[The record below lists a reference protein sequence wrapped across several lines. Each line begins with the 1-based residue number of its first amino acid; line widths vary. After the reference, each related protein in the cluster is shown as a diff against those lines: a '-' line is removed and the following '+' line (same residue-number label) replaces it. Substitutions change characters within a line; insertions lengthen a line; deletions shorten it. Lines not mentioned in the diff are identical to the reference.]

1 MKRPTPSKTREAL
14 RSEAGALA
22 APLPP
27 LLIEAQRVAQS
38 VAAGLHGR
46 RRAGPGETFWQHRA
60 YAFGDSVAS
69 IDWRQSARTTG
80 RLYVRQNEW
89 EAAATVWIWR
99 DPSRSLD
106 YASAPGLPLKRQRA
120 DVLAT
125 ALALLLAQG
134 GERVGRIGPPF
145 HVFHGR
151 HAGERMFSVLSAEEF
166 DDAASTPPDAP
177 IRPFSSVVYI
187 SDFLCDIATLTAAA
201 ARSAALGA
209 GGVMVQIND
218 PAEEQFPFT
227 GRTEFEDAE
236 SPARLTIG
244 DAATLGGGYRRA
256 FADHRAALLALC
268 RNLGWPLLLHRTDAP
283 ASAALMALY
292 AALNPRGARF

>member
-1 MKRPTPSKTREAL
+1 MKPPLASPIREAL
-14 RSEAGALA
+14 RREAGALA
-22 APLPP
+22 AALPP
-27 LLIEAQRVAQS
+27 LLVQARAVAQT

-46 RRAGPGETFWQHRA
+46 RRAGPGETFWQHRP
-60 YAFGDSVAS
+60 YAFGDSAAS

-106 YASAPGLPLKRQRA
+106 YSSVRGLPSKRQRA

-134 GERVGRIGPPF
+134 GERIGRIGLSPR
-145 HVFHGR
+145 VFHGR
-151 HAGERMFSVLSAEEF
+151 SAGERFFEVLGAEDFE
-166 DDAASTPPDAP
+166 DAASTPPDAP

-187 SDFLCDIATLTAAA
+187 GDFLCDINALSAAA
-201 ARSAALGA
+201 ARAAALGA
-209 GGVMVQIND
+209 GGAMVQIND
-218 PAEEQFPFT
+218 PAEELFPFA

-236 SPARLTIG
+236 SPARLTLG
-244 DAATLGGGYRRA
+244 DAAKLGDEYRCA
-256 FADHRAALLALC
+256 FAGHRADLSALC

-292 AALNPRGARF
+292 AALNPRGAL

>member
-1 MKRPTPSKTREAL
+1 MRRPDASNPREAA
-14 RSEAGALA
+14 RREAGALA

-27 LLIEAQRVAQS
+27 LLIEAQRVAQT

-46 RRAGPGETFWQHRA
+46 RRAGPGETFWQHRP
-60 YAFGDSVAS
+60 YAFGDSAAS

-106 YASAPGLPLKRQRA
+106 YRSVPGLPPKRQRA

-134 GERVGRIGPPF
+134 GERVGRIGPAPR
-145 HVFHGR
+145 VFHGR
-151 HAGERMFSVLSAEEF
+151 SAGERLFEALSAEDF

-177 IRPFSSVVYI
+177 VRAFSSVVYV
-187 SDFLCDIATLTAAA
+187 SDFLCDLDSLGAAA
-201 ARSAALGA
+201 GRAAALGA
-209 GGVMVQIND
+209 GGVMLQIND
-218 PAEEQFPFT
+218 PAEELFPFA
-227 GRTEFEDAE
+227 GRTEFADIETTQ
-236 SPARLTIG
+236 RLTVG
-244 DAATLGGGYRRA
+244 DAASLGEDYRRA
-256 FADHRAALLALC
+256 FSDHRARLAALC
-268 RNLGWPLLLHRTDAP
+268 RNIGWTLLLHRTDAP

-292 AALNPRGARF
+292 AALNSRAAL

>member
-1 MKRPTPSKTREAL
+1 MKVPQGSTGRDAVR
-14 RSEAGALA
+14 REAGALA
-22 APLPP
+22 SMLPP
-27 LLIEAQRVAQS
+27 LLVEAQRIAQT

-46 RRAGPGETFWQHRA
+46 RRAGPGETFWQHRP
-60 YAFGDSVAS
+60 YSFGDPVSA

-106 YASAPGLPLKRQRA
+106 YSSDPGRITKRQRA

-134 GERVGRIGPPF
+134 GERVGQIGKTPR
-145 HVFHGR
+145 VFQGR
-151 HAGERMFSVLSAEEF
+151 NAGERLFQSLIAEEY

-177 IRPFSSVVYI
+177 IRPFARVVYI
-187 SDFLCDIATLTAAA
+187 SDFLCDAEALAASA
-201 ARSAALGA
+201 SRCAALGA
-209 GGVMVQIND
+209 EGVMLEIND
-218 PAEEQFPFT
+218 PAEETFPFA
-227 GRTEFEDAE
+227 GRTEFEDTE

-244 DAATLGGGYRRA
+244 DAGRLGGDYRRA
-256 FADHRAALLALC
+256 FAAHRAGLDQLC
-268 RNLGWPLLLHRTDAP
+268 GNLGWRHLRNRTDFP
-283 ASAALMALY
+283 ASAALLALY
-292 AALNPRGARF
+292 AALNPRGAS

>member
-1 MKRPTPSKTREAL
+1 MKRPQASARREDL
-14 RSEAGALA
+14 RREAGAA
-22 APLPP
+22 AAGLPP
-27 LLIEAQRVAQS
+27 LLIEAERVAQT

-46 RRAGPGETFWQHRA
+46 RRAGPGETFWQHRP
-60 YAFGDSVAS
+60 YAFGDSAAL

-106 YASAPGLPLKRQRA
+106 YSSVPGLPLKRHRA

-134 GERVGRIGPPF
+134 GERIGRIGRSPR
-145 HVFHGR
+145 VFSGR
-151 HAGERMFSVLSAEEF
+151 AAGERLFEELSAEDF
-166 DDAASTPPDAP
+166 DDAASVPPDAP
-177 IRPFSSVVYI
+177 VRPFSTVVYI
-187 SDFLCDIATLTAAA
+187 SDFFCDLGALSAAA

-218 PAEEQFPFT
+218 PAEELFPFA
-227 GRTEFEDAE
+227 GRTEFEDVE
-236 SPARLTIG
+236 SPAHLTLG
-244 DAATLGGGYRRA
+244 DAGRLGDDYRRA
-256 FADHRAALLALC
+256 FAEHREQLSTLC
-268 RNLGWPLLLHRTDAP
+268 RNLGWPLLRHRTDAP

-292 AALNPRGARF
+292 AALNPRGAL

>member
-1 MKRPTPSKTREAL
+1 MKGGSPAAFRDATRREAN
-14 RSEAGALA
+14 ALT

-27 LLIEAQRVAQS
+27 LLIEAQRVAQT

-46 RRAGPGETFWQHRA
+46 RRAGPGETFWQHRP

-69 IDWRQSARTTG
+69 IDWRQSARATG

-89 EAAATVWIWR
+89 EAAATAWIWR

-106 YASAPGLPLKRQRA
+106 YSSAPGLPLKRQRA

-134 GERVGRIGPPF
+134 GERVGYICPAPR
-145 HVFHGR
+145 VFYGR
-151 HAGERMFSVLSAEEF
+151 NAGERLFDVLSAEDF

-177 IRPFSSVVYI
+177 LRPFSSVVYL
-187 SDFLCDIATLTAAA
+187 SDFLCDIGALGAAS

-209 GGVMVQIND
+209 GGVMVQITD
-218 PAEEQFPFT
+218 PAEEHFPFM
-227 GRTEFEDAE
+227 GRIEFEDAE
-236 SPARLTIG
+236 SSARLTIG
-244 DAATLGGGYRRA
+244 DAARISGEYRRA
-256 FADHRAALLALC
+256 FADHRSALQALC
-268 RNLGWPLLLHRTDAP
+268 RNLGWPLLVHRTDAP
-283 ASAALMALY
+283 ASAALLALF
-292 AALNPRGARF
+292 AALNPRGAGT